1 MAYFE
6 KRKKAGNFLYTKTA
20 VVILVAIAAFLGFSV
35 YSVFQKRQEA
45 RTNAKTA
52 EYEVMTLRESEAKT
66 KLQIEK
72 LGTEAG
78 VEEAIRNK
86 YRAAKSGEGL
96 VVITEESRRGI
107 TAPVAPQEE
116 KESWWQRFLGIFSK
130 R

>member
-1 MAYFE
+1 M
-6 KRKKAGNFLYTKTA
+6 YTKTA
-20 VVILVAIAAFLGFSV
+20 VVILVVIAAFLAFSV

-45 RTNAKTA
+45 KTNAKTA

-86 YRAAKSGEGL
+86 YRAAKPGEGL
-96 VVITEESRRGI
+96 VVITEESRRG
-107 TAPVAPQEE
+107 APSAIAAQQE
-116 KESWWQRFLGIFSK
+116 KQSWWQRFLGIFSK